1 MSVRLKSAVLSLVVV
16 ASGCSVATADPPAES
31 RVRAASV
38 TDVPLP
44 GEEARKLAVPFDAY
58 NFSPAEIMTIE
69 AAQDLLIRDC
79 MRGQGMEW
87 KLSPLPAQADIEP
100 QNRRRYGVIEP
111 QIARSFGYHAPL
123 DRPSVARY
131 NAERDDQLTEL
142 SPAARAAYGD
152 SAKDAD
158 GCSDKAQAH
167 LLKDA
172 PEVSASLF
180 NTLVRQT
187 FEESQR
193 DGDVVRVFRDWSA
206 CMKKKGFDYPD
217 PLAAITDDRWMN
229 NQRPSHQEIMAA
241 ETDVWCKKKGDL
253 VSIWAATEKR
263 IQEDAILT
271 HAAYFQALETHK
283 ERQLGAVRR
292 VLSRG

>member
-1 MSVRLKSAVLSLVVV
+1 MH
-16 ASGCSVATADPPAES
+16 
-31 RVRAASV
+31 
-38 TDVPLP
+38 VPLP

-79 MRGQGMEW
+79 MRGQGVEW
-87 KLSPLPAQADIEP
+87 KLLPLPAEADIEP

-111 QIARSFGYHAPL
+111 QIARLFGYHAPL

-131 NAERDDQLTEL
+131 NAERNDRLTEL
-142 SPAARAAYGD
+142 SPAARRAAYGD
-152 SAKDAD
+152 PARDAD

-172 PEVSASLF
+172 QEINESLF

-187 FEESQR
+187 FEESLR
-193 DGDVVRVFRDWSA
+193 DGEVVRVFRAWSA
-206 CMKKKGFDYPD
+206 CMKNNGFHYPD
-217 PLAAITDDRWMN
+217 PLAAITDDRWTN
-229 NQRPSHQEIMAA
+229 NQQPSRREITAA

-253 VSIWAATEKR
+253 ASIWAATEKR
-263 IQEDAILT
+263 IQQDTILA
-271 HAAYFQALETHK
+271 HAEYFRTLKTNK
-283 ERQLGAVRR
+283 ERQLKAVRW